1 MANQPD
7 VVRALL
13 FDLDGVLI
21 DSFHAWLRLV
31 NQAAREFGRPPIG
44 EAAFR
49 RSFGQSS
56 AADIE
61 EFFQG
66 RTVSE
71 VDAFFAAHF
80 RDHLEAVTVN
90 PESTSLL
97 SRARDVGLRTACV
110 TNTVQPLAEEILAV
124 TQLRPLLDVVVGA
137 GPPRRPKPEPDLVR
151 AAADALAT
159 PLAACALV
167 GDSAF
172 DVEAGRRA
180 PVFTIGLAIAADA
193 RVEHLRDVSRWIP
206 SPLA

>member
-31 NQAAREFGRPPIG
+31 NQAAREFGHAAIG

-56 AADIE
+56 AADVD
-61 EFFQG
+61 EFFPD
-66 RTVSE
+66 RTVAE
-71 VDAFFAAHF
+71 LDAFFATHF
-80 RDHLEAVTVN
+80 RDHLEAVTIN
-90 PESTSLL
+90 PEGPPLL
-97 SRARDVGLRTACV
+97 EHARRAGLRTACV

-124 TQLRPLLDVVVGA
+124 TRLRPLLDIAVGA

-151 AAADALAT
+151 AAADAVGT

-180 PVFTIGLAIAADA
+180 PVFTIGLGIAADA